1 MTRDLPRRLVAEAIG
16 TGILVFFGA
25 GSVVAALTVL
35 GGRRLGDYAALG
47 MIAIAF
53 SLAIAI
59 AIYAFGTTSGAHIN
73 PAVTVSL
80 ALVRRFPWSEVLPYI
95 GAQLAGALAGAILI
109 VAVFGAGDA
118 VDGAAVGSTA
128 AAPGVSYLG
137 AIVSEAI
144 GTFLLLTAIM
154 ALAVDRRAPAGW
166 AGLVIGLSVG
176 CAILAVGPVAGASL
190 NPARSFGPL
199 LASTVF
205 GGKAPWGDLP
215 IYIIGPL
222 IGGAAAALA
231 YDLVARPGLAEG
243 RDERARRRAQGTEGE
258 VVGRRPADLDP
269 AAARRQGTQGDV
281 PGRRR

>member
-1 MTRDLPRRLVAEAIG
+1 MTGDLPRRLVAEAIG
-16 TGILVFFGA
+16 TAILVFFGA
-25 GSVVAALTVL
+25 GSVVAALTVM
-35 GGRRLGDYAALG
+35 GGRSLGDYAALG
-47 MIAIAF
+47 MVAIAF

-59 AIYAFGTTSGAHIN
+59 AVYAFGTTSGAHIN

-80 ALVRRFPWSEVLPYI
+80 ALVRRFPWSEVVPYI
-95 GAQLAGALAGAILI
+95 AAQLAGALGGAVLI
-109 VAVFGAGDA
+109 VAVFGARDA
-118 VDGAAVGSTA
+118 AGVAAVGATA
-128 AAPGVSYLG
+128 AAPGVSYLA

-222 IGGAAAALA
+222 VGGAAAAIA
-231 YDLVARPGLAEG
+231 YDLVARPAPAE
-243 RDERARRRAQGTEGE
+243 REERRRLAAQGTEGP
-258 VVGRRPADLDP
+258 VVGHRPADLDP
-269 AAARRQGTQGDV
+269 ATARRQGTQGDV

>member
-1 MTRDLPRRLVAEAIG
+1 M
-16 TGILVFFGA
+16 
-25 GSVVAALTVL
+25 
-35 GGRRLGDYAALG
+35 
-47 MIAIAF
+47 
-53 SLAIAI
+53 
-59 AIYAFGTTSGAHIN
+59 
-73 PAVTVSL
+73 
-80 ALVRRFPWSEVLPYI
+80 LPYVA
-95 GAQLAGALAGAILI
+95 AQLAGAFAAGLLI
-109 VAVFGAGDA
+109 VAVFGAKDA
-118 VDGAAVGSTA
+118 VDAAAVGSTA

-137 AIVSEAI
+137 AILSEAV

-199 LASTVF
+199 LTSTLF

-222 IGGAAAALA
+222 IGGAAAAIA
-231 YDLVARPGLAEG
+231 YDLVARPGEADRG
-243 RDERARRRAQGTEGE
+243 RERIPSARVQGTEGE
-258 VVGRRPADLDP
+258 VLGGRPGELDP